1 MSSNSA
7 PPNFENFFFII
18 SRFLDQLN
26 ILFVYVATNTWH
38 SIVFEVMIILML
50 RRSTIGYFT
59 NS

>member
-1 MSSNSA
+1 
-7 PPNFENFFFII
+7 
-18 SRFLDQLN
+18 
-26 ILFVYVATNTWH
+26 LFVYVATNTWH